1 MPGVCNAAGRPAP
14 FTPAAAELLMPGY
27 SPMVALMSR
36 LSCRVLAV
44 NTNAAGNRP
53 LRTEVA
59 LSPVQARPPVTAVLS
74 PWSQL
79 AFT

>member
-1 MPGVCNAAGRPAP
+1 
-14 FTPAAAELLMPGY
+14 MPGY
-27 SPMVALMSR
+27 KPMVALMSKP
-36 LSCRVLAV
+36 SCRVLAV
-44 NTNAAGNRP
+44 NTNAAGSKP

-59 LSPVQARPPVTAVLS
+59 LSPVHARPPVTAVLS